1 MTKMYKKDIT
11 SKHKLLTNQE
21 QADLYKKMKEGD
33 KEAKEALIYSCLPLV
48 IDIANKFRIN
58 NKHID

>member
-21 QADLYKKMKEGD
+21 QADLYKKMKGET
-33 KEAKEALIYSCLPLV
+33 KKLKKL
-48 IDIANKFRIN
+48 
-58 NKHID
+58 